1 MMVVSFVILIRFM
14 CYMLFVEYKG
24 EVTMTSTVMQFATG
38 IPGPREASLAQASAQ
53 ALASKIVGH
62 PDTIAIRF
70 AEDAHEVIEL
80 PFAAVRLLIDLLNE
94 MAEGNAVSLIPTNAE
109 LTTQQA
115 ADLINVSRGFLVK
128 LLDNKEIQHRK
139 VGTHRRV
146 LFNDLK
152 AYEERTKRARSN
164 ALDKLAD
171 ESQSLGIGY
180 E

>member
-1 MMVVSFVILIRFM
+1 MP
-14 CYMLFVEYKG
+14 
-24 EVTMTSTVMQFATG
+24 STVMQFATG

-53 ALASKIVGH
+53 ALASKIAGH
-62 PDTIAIRF
+62 SDTIAIRF
-70 AEDAHEVIEL
+70 AEDGHEVIEL
-80 PFAAVRLLIDLLNE
+80 PLAAVRLLIDILNA

-128 LLDNKEIQHRK
+128 LLDRKDIPHRK

-146 LFNDLK
+146 LFSDLK
-152 AYEERTKRARSN
+152 AYDERTRRVRSG

-171 ESQSLGIGY
+171 ESQSMKIGY

>member
-1 MMVVSFVILIRFM
+1 MAS
-14 CYMLFVEYKG
+14 
-24 EVTMTSTVMQFATG
+24 SVMQFATG

-53 ALASKIVGH
+53 VLASKLVGH
-62 PDTIAIRF
+62 TDTVSIRF
-70 AEDAHEVIEL
+70 ADPSLSESPSLDARETIEL
-80 PFAAVRLLIDLLNE
+80 PFVAVRLLIGLLNE

-128 LLDNKEIQHRK
+128 LLDSKEIPHRK

-146 LFNDLK
+146 LFSDLK
-152 AYEERTKRARSN
+152 AYEEQTKRARSA
-164 ALDKLAD
+164 ALDKLVE

>member
-1 MMVVSFVILIRFM
+1 MS
-14 CYMLFVEYKG
+14 
-24 EVTMTSTVMQFATG
+24 STVMQFASG

-53 ALASKIVGH
+53 ALARKIVGH
-62 PDTIAIRF
+62 PDTIGIRF
-70 AEDAHEVIEL
+70 GEDDREVIEL
-80 PFAAVRLLIDLLNE
+80 PFAAVRLLIELLKE

-128 LLDNKEIQHRK
+128 LLDKKDIPHRK

-146 LFNDLK
+146 LFSDLK
-152 AYEERTKRARSN
+152 AYEEGTKRARAD

-171 ESQSLGIGY
+171 ESQSMRIGY